1 MLNAARYNH
10 VHKDHV
16 VKESSFG
23 MKVAA
28 VPYGRTARKC
38 LPEIEIF
45 TITISGEGV
54 WALSHD
60 WPAGTRHCRQTA
72 SEPPLRSAVT

>member
-1 MLNAARYNH
+1 MLNAARYN
-10 VHKDHV
+10 HV

-72 SEPPLRSAVT
+72 SEPPLRSAVP